1 MKLQNKA
8 FLKGK
13 LRFRTYDSIT
23 GELKRTSP
31 WTSNLIVSSSGHG
44 LNLISRALLGDN
56 TYPLEITQAKIGTGT
71 TTPALTDTD
80 LETMVLDGIVKSNET
95 ITNNEIILEFFI
107 SDLELTNGTY
117 TEFGIFAGDQLFAR
131 ALISPTYTKSSNEDT
146 TIDYTLTFTS
156 SSET

>member
-1 MKLQNKA
+1 MELQNKA

-31 WTSNLIVSSSGHG
+31 WTSNLIVSSNGHG
-44 LNLISRALLGDN
+44 LNLVGRALLGDN
-56 TYPLEITQAKIGTGT
+56 TYPLEITQAKIGTGDT
-71 TTPALTDTD
+71 APALTDTD
-80 LETMVLDGIVKSNET
+80 LVTTVLSGIIKSNET
-95 ITNNEIILEFFI
+95 ITNNEIILEFFL

-117 TEFGIFAGDQLFAR
+117 KEFGIFAGDQLFAR

-146 TIDYTLTFTS
+146 TVDYTITFTS
-156 SSET
+156 SSES